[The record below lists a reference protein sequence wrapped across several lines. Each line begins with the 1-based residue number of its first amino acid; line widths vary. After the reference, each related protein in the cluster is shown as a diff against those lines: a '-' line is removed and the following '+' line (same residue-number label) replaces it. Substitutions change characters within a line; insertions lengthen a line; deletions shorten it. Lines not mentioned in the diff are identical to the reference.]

1 MTTGRGTGEPF
12 TRNGRRGRYA
22 RAGLRGPNAAAG
34 PGGPNARAGLLA
46 VVLALLLAPTPVR
59 AQEAQVPELGRAEG
73 FGAAATG
80 GGRGKEYVVRNVA
93 DGGPDSL
100 REGAER
106 SEPLR
111 IRFAVSGE
119 IHLAT
124 PLRVAR
130 DKTIDGRGASAR
142 ITGKGLL
149 LEQPNVILENLVFG
163 PFDQGERQDAVGLH
177 RGARNVWIDH
187 CSFSGAPDKAIE
199 IIGGAT
205 DVTVSWSAFR
215 DQEQVIQ
222 AGAFATGEADRE
234 IRLTV
239 HHNFFEG
246 TGYRNPRI
254 SYGKAH
260 AFNNVLRGWKEHGM
274 SVRRNGEL
282 ASEANVFE
290 AGADKSAIELSGGK
304 DDKDESP
311 GFARS
316 TGDLL
321 LNGADAKTREPG
333 RVFDPAQFY
342 LAQVDRADA
351 ALVDRVVKGA
361 GWHEYP
367 PLAPA
372 VTAPLPLPTTSDGR
386 SGPDRATPTT
396 TASSDGGS
404 GDVLVAAAAGA
415 GVTLLAVLAVLVF
428 RRRRRPSPV

>member
-1 MTTGRGTGEPF
+1 M
-12 TRNGRRGRYA
+12 RR
-22 RAGLRGPNAAAG
+22 RAATALAAAAG
-34 PGGPNARAGLLA
+34 L
-46 VVLALLLAPTPVR
+46 LLLAPAPLA
-59 AQEAQVPELGRAEG
+59 AQGAQVPELGRAEG

-80 GGRGKEYVVRNVA
+80 GAGGKEYVVRHVGNS
-93 DGGPDSL
+93 GPGSL

-111 IRFAVSGE
+111 IRFAISGE
-119 IHLAT
+119 VHLAT

-130 DKTIDGRGASAR
+130 DKTIDGRGASVR
-142 ITGKGLL
+142 ITGRGLL
-149 LEQPNVILENLVFG
+149 LEQPNVIVENLLFG
-163 PFDQGERQDAVGLH
+163 PLDKRQRQDAIALH

-205 DVTVSWSAFR
+205 DVTVSWSKFS

-222 AGAFATGEADRE
+222 AGAFETGEADRE

-239 HHNFFEG
+239 HHNLFDG

-274 SVRRNGEL
+274 SVRRDGEL

-290 AGADKSAIELSGGK
+290 PGADNSAIELSGGK
-304 DDKDESP
+304 DDKDDSP

-321 LNGADAKTREPG
+321 LNGADAKTREPA
-333 RVFDPAQFY
+333 RVFDPAESY
-342 LAQVDRADA
+342 RARVEPADA
-351 ALVDRVVKGA
+351 GLVDRVVAGA
-361 GWHEYP
+361 GWREYS
-367 PLAPA
+367 PLAPQ
-372 VTAPLPLPTTSDGR
+372 VTAPPPQAPVDGDDVPR
-386 SGPDRATPTT
+386 PRDDVTPTT
-396 TASSDGGS
+396 TATSEGGS
-404 GDVLVAAAAGA
+404 GDVLAAAAAGA
-415 GVTLLAVLAVLVF
+415 GVTLLAVLVVVLV
-428 RRRRRPSPV
+428 RRRRPSRV